1 MNDTSSYLLMVV
13 TYTTKPGLR
22 SAFHEVILKEGL
34 QEASRLEAGNIAYD
48 YFLSVDRPDEL
59 LLVEK
64 WIDKEA
70 LTLHKTLPHFLRLQA
85 LKDEFIKS
93 VSVVI
98 TQIDPK

>member
-22 SAFHEVILKEGL
+22 SAFHNVILREGL
-34 QEASRLEAGNIAYD
+34 QEASRQEAGNIAYD
-48 YFLSVDRPDEL
+48 YFLSIDRPDEL

-70 LTLHKTLPHFLRLQA
+70 LTLHKTLPHFLKLQA
-85 LKDEFIKS
+85 LKDEFIENVK
-93 VSVVI
+93 VI
-98 TQIDPK
+98 MTPIECA

>member
-22 SAFHEVILKEGL
+22 SAFHNVILREGL
-34 QEASRLEAGNIAYD
+34 QEASRQEAGNIAYD
-48 YFLSVDRPDEL
+48 YFLSIDRPDEL

-85 LKDEFIKS
+85 LKDEFIENVK
-93 VSVVI
+93 VI
-98 TQIDPK
+98 MTPIECA